1 MIRFA
6 IKHGIRGMERSLGV
20 TLEYLREVGRVLP
33 GALPRLAFFV
43 PLVRYRRALPASVL
57 NVARIGAT
65 LSQDCGECLQIAVNV
80 ALQEGVPRHTVEA
93 AVRGDADALEDAEAE
108 ALAFAERVGTG
119 LDANA
124 EREWVRRRFG
134 DAGVVELSI
143 AVASAHVFPVLK
155 RGMGYAQACRI
166 DAVRYAA

>member
-1 MIRFA
+1 
-6 IKHGIRGMERSLGV
+6 
-20 TLEYLREVGRVLP
+20 
-33 GALPRLAFFV
+33 
-43 PLVRYRRALPASVL
+43 
-57 NVARIGAT
+57 
-65 LSQDCGECLQIAVNV
+65 
-80 ALQEGVPRHTVEA
+80 VEA

-124 EREWVRRRFG
+124 ERESVRRRFG